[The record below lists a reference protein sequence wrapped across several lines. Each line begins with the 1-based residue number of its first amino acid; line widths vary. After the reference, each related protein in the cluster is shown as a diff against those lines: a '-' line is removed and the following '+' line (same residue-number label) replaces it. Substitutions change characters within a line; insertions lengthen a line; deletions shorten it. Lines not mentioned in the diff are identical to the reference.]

1 MHFKSLPKDDP
12 LSDLNSSTILDE
24 SSISIIQSL
33 PKQLSSTHF
42 GKALLIGPL
51 NADHNKC
58 I

>member
-12 LSDLNSSTILDE
+12 LSDLNSSTILNE
-24 SSISIIQSL
+24 SSISIIQSS
-33 PKQLSSTHF
+33 PKQLGSSHF

-51 NADHNKC
+51 NADRNNC

>member
-12 LSDLNSSTILDE
+12 LSDLKSSTILNE
-24 SSISIIQSL
+24 SSISIIQSS
-33 PKQLSSTHF
+33 PKQLSSSHF

-51 NADHNKC
+51 NADRNNC

>member
-12 LSDLNSSTILDE
+12 IT
-24 SSISIIQSL
+24 QSL
-33 PKQLSSTHF
+33 PKQLSSSHF

-51 NADHNKC
+51 NADRNNC